1 MHRNSHLP
9 NLASGFRHRVAS
21 TSQKPPHFFQNDK
34 IEKHTLPHDDRQ
46 SGLRPYDRQSYQQP
60 YPQIQVLLDRNSL
73 QAKRFHSQIL
83 PQEYYPSCFGMQRI
97 ANPLKQREM
106 EHFGVQPLRM
116 QWIANP
122 MKQRGMEHFG
132 VQPLRMQRIANPLK
146 QRGKQRGMERIG
158 MKPIANYPFLHPPG
172 ADKHSFHLFP
182 IMPQLLLPQT
192 IA

>member
-1 MHRNSHLP
+1 ME
-9 NLASGFRHRVAS
+9 RV
-21 TSQKPPHFFQNDK
+21 
-34 IEKHTLPHDDRQ
+34 
-46 SGLRPYDRQSYQQP
+46 
-60 YPQIQVLLDRNSL
+60 
-73 QAKRFHSQIL
+73 
-83 PQEYYPSCFGMQRI
+83 GMQRI

-122 MKQRGMEHFG
+122 MKQRGMERFG
-132 VQPLRMQRIANPLK
+132 LQPLRMQRIANPLK
-146 QRGKQRGMERIG
+146 QREMELAGMQRIANPLKPQE
-158 MKPIANYPFLHPPG
+158 MKEMPIADYPFLHPPG

>member
-1 MHRNSHLP
+1 
-9 NLASGFRHRVAS
+9 
-21 TSQKPPHFFQNDK
+21 
-34 IEKHTLPHDDRQ
+34 
-46 SGLRPYDRQSYQQP
+46 
-60 YPQIQVLLDRNSL
+60 
-73 QAKRFHSQIL
+73 
-83 PQEYYPSCFGMQRI
+83 MQRI

-146 QRGKQRGMERIG
+146 QREMQKLREMLKQRG
-158 MKPIANYPFLHPPG
+158 KPIADYPFLHPPG

-182 IMPQLLLPQT
+182 IMPQQLLPQT